1 LDEKRER
8 KKPLPPNVKKFLN
21 DAQQSQLSTIE
32 GFGWNLKFIR
42 RPLFQNPVVVVVSP
56 DGHSVGILEDDGR
69 LNLEPD
75 IEIRP

>member
-1 LDEKRER
+1 MDEKRER